1 MEEEFESDT
10 DRVEETEKEE
20 ESLRENEVTPSPS
33 YMNADWDMHRM
44 FFE

>member
-20 ESLRENEVTPSPS
+20 ESLRENEVTPGPS
-33 YMNADWDMHRM
+33 YECRLGHT
-44 FFE
+44 